1 MERPISLLRNARL
14 TRLFAA
20 VLVSSSGDPLSLTV
34 SLVLVYTATRSSAA
48 LAGIYAAQMLGVFL
62 VGSTLAA
69 TTDRLNRRR
78 LIVRLEL
85 VRFLLVAS
93 LPFVSAVSVFWLY
106 PAVCVLGG
114 IEALVQPARQ
124 AGLTELVE
132 PDQIGP
138 AVSFMQVGVSLG
150 QAIGFATA
158 GFALAHLGNGR
169 PLYLADAVTFLAAAG
184 IVATLGDLGGGVRI
198 VKLSGGV
205 RRVWA
210 IPAARP
216 LLAVAGVTVFFNG
229 MLNPSLLP
237 LAYAFSRAGPTAYG
251 VLQVALI
258 VGLLVGS
265 LVAARVPAPLRLTA
279 LAGALWLF
287 GSSLLTIN
295 QVPALVPL
303 LLPIALSGAASAVY
317 AATNSAALL
326 QVGGPLTRGTVMAV
340 RFTIIQVTL
349 AAGLGAGAVAT
360 SLLGAR
366 HTFAAAGVGVLVEAV
381 VFTTYLLLA
390 GRRAQLSQAGSGTTG
405 D

>member
-1 MERPISLLRNARL
+1 LLRNARL

-48 LAGIYAAQMLGVFL
+48 IAGIYVAQMLGVLL
-62 VGSTLAA
+62 VGSTLATA
-69 TTDRLNRRR
+69 TDRLDRRR

-85 VRFLLVAS
+85 VRFALLAS

-106 PAVCVLGG
+106 PAMCVLGG

-124 AGLTELVE
+124 AGLAELVE
-132 PDQIGP
+132 PDQIGA
-138 AVSFMQVGVSLG
+138 AVSLVQATVSLG
-150 QAIGFATA
+150 QAIGFAAA
-158 GFALAHLGNGR
+158 GFALAHMGDGR
-169 PLYLADAVTFLAAAG
+169 PLYFADAVTFLAAAG

-198 VKLSGGV
+198 LKLGGGV

-216 LLAVAGVTVFFNG
+216 LLAVAGATVFFIG

-237 LAYAFSRAGPTAYG
+237 LAYAFSSAGPAAYG

-258 VGLLVGS
+258 LGLLTGS
-265 LVAARVPAPLRLTA
+265 LVAARIPAPLRLAA
-279 LAGALWLF
+279 LAGTLWLF
-287 GSSLLTIN
+287 GTSLLTVN
-295 QVPALVPL
+295 EVPSLIPL
-303 LLPIALSGAASAVY
+303 LLPIAVSGIASAIY
-317 AATNSAALL
+317 SATNSAALL
-326 QVGGPLTRGTVMAV
+326 QVGSRFTRGTVMAV

-349 AAGLGAGAVAT
+349 AAGLGAGAIAT

-366 HTFAAAGVGVLVEAV
+366 HAFASVGAGLLVEAAI
-381 VFTTYLLLA
+381 FTTYLLWA
-390 GRRAQLSQAGSGTTG
+390 GRQAQLRQADSGTTG

>member
-1 MERPISLLRNARL
+1 MERPISVLGNARL

-20 VLVSSSGDPLSLTV
+20 VLVSSTGDPLSLTV
-34 SLVLVYTATRSSAA
+34 SLVLVYTTTRSSAA
-48 LAGIYAAQMLGVFL
+48 IAGIYAAQMLGVL
-62 VGSTLAA
+62 IVGSTLATA
-69 TTDRLNRRR
+69 TDRLDRRR

-93 LPFVSAVSVFWLY
+93 LPFASAVSVFWLY

-132 PDQIGP
+132 PDKIGP
-138 AVSFMQVGVSLG
+138 AVSLMQGTQSLG
-150 QAIGFATA
+150 QAIGFAVA
-158 GFALAHLGNGR
+158 GVALAHLGDGR
-169 PLYLADAVTFLAAAG
+169 PLYFADAVTFLAAAG
-184 IVATLGDLGGGVRI
+184 IVATLGRLGGGIHVVKLGGGVR
-198 VKLSGGV
+198 
-205 RRVWA
+205 RAWA

-216 LLAVAGVTVFFNG
+216 LLALAGATALFAG

-237 LAYAFSRAGPTAYG
+237 LAYAFSRTGPTAYG
-251 VLQVALI
+251 LLQVSLI
-258 VGLLVGS
+258 LGLLAGS
-265 LVAARVPAPLRLTA
+265 LVAARVPAPMRLAA

-287 GSSLLTIN
+287 GTSVLAVNEAPSLTL
-295 QVPALVPL
+295 L
-303 LLPIALSGAASAVY
+303 LLPIALAGIASAGY

-326 QVGGPLTRGTVMAV
+326 QVADPSTRGTIMTV
-340 RFTIIQVTL
+340 RFTIGQVTL

-366 HTFAAAGVGVLVEAV
+366 HAFAAAGIGLLVEAA

-390 GRRAQLSQAGSGTTG
+390 GRTQPSQAGSPTAG